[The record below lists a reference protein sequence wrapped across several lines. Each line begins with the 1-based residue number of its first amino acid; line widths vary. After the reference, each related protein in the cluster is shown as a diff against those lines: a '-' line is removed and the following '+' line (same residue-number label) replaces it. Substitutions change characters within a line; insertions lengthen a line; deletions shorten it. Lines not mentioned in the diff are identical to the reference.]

1 MKKSLLLVALVSM
14 LGISACNKPAA
25 APAAA
30 YSGPDKVAYD
40 AAVEKCKAEPF
51 DARDKCVKKAMESVV
66 KK

>member
-1 MKKSLLLVALVSM
+1 MKKSLLLVALVTM

-25 APAAA
+25 SVA

-51 DARDKCVKKAMESVV
+51 DSREKCVKKEMDSVV